1 MEYNIQTEAGFEEM
15 YQEYFPKI
23 YNYIFYRLLSREETE
38 DLLSEIFIKAVKNA
52 ASFDQSKGSFNSWI
66 FRIAKNTLINHYR
79 SAKNSV
85 SLDDDESGIVLSV
98 NFEDQLGQISSEK
111 RKVLYQELAK
121 LSERERLI
129 IYHKFFDGYNNRQIA
144 MLLEMNESTVGT
156 VLSRTLKKL
165 RTPETMALQT

>member
-1 MEYNIQTEAGFEEM
+1 MDWVITTEQGFEQM
-15 YQEYFPKI
+15 YRGYFPKI

-38 DLLSEIFIKAVKNA
+38 DLVSEIFIKAVKNA